1 MPNSQ
6 TLCAKEMFTFSSKNL
21 ISSYKSGFK
30 PGDSCVKQL
39 LSVTYKICES
49 LDNEMKVRSVFSDIS
64 KGFEKVWH
72 ESIIF
77 KLHYNRIA
85 SLEN

>member
-21 ISSYKSGFK
+21 ILPYKPGFK

-39 LSVTYKICES
+39 LSITHKICES
-49 LDNEMKVRSVFSDIS
+49 LDNEMKVRSVFSDMS

-77 KLHYNRIA
+77 ILHYNRIA
-85 SLEN
+85 SLET